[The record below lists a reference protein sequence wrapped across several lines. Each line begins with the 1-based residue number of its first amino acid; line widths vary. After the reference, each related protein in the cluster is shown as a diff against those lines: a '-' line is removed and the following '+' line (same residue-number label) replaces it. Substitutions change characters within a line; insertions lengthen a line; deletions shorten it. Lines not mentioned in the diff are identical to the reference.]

1 MPDDSIHQRRTAKQ
15 AQDPVCKMIVDV
27 ETAPAKIVHGDH
39 THYFCREECKRE
51 FEKNPKKYHG

>member
-1 MPDDSIHQRRTAKQ
+1 MAEDIHQRRTAKQ

-27 ETAPAKIVHGDH
+27 ESAKYKLEHGDH

>member
-1 MPDDSIHQRRTAKQ
+1 MAEDIHSRRTAKQ
-15 AQDPVCKMIVDV
+15 AQDPVCKMIIDVDK
-27 ETAPAKIVHGDH
+27 AAAKIEHGDH